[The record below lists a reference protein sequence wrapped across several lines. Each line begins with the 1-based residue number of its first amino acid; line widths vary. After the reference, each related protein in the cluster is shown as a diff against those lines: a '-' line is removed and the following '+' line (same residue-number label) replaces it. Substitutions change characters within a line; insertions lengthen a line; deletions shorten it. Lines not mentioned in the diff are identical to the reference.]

1 METLGKASL
10 EMIFYEQLCSDFWRG
25 VRQEGDIKKFL
36 ETNIIEF
43 LKSTFGK
50 RCSIRSCFNLFLYI
64 SRQGNTQISNAAE
77 PFCLRCVGD

>member
-10 EMIFYEQLCSDFWRG
+10 RMIFYKQICSDFWRD

-36 ETNIIEF
+36 ETYIIEF

-50 RCSIRSCFNLFLYI
+50 RCSIRSCFNLFLFL